1 MVKTSSEIKL
11 PCIVVWLGPELRF
24 WRHFPGKNQPS
35 VSWDQTLLNK
45 VIWHHVFWIQPI
57 IEVWFDQPIIPLHVL
72 LWQLAWKERAMQ
84 RLELVILN
92 AGLPFKKKTVD
103 FTQIAGTI
111 FYEMYLTIE
120 VKGSRTTL
128 ILFRINSVK
137 FASGHAN
144 LP

>member
-1 MVKTSSEIKL
+1 M
-11 PCIVVWLGPELRF
+11 
-24 WRHFPGKNQPS
+24 
-35 VSWDQTLLNK
+35 
-45 VIWHHVFWIQPI
+45 
-57 IEVWFDQPIIPLHVL
+57 
-72 LWQLAWKERAMQ
+72 
-84 RLELVILN
+84 ILN

-111 FYEMYLTIE
+111 FYEMYLTDLTIE

-144 LP
+144 FP